1 MGWFAQKLLDAI
13 FIGVIHPMTQVKTI
27 SCSVLLTAS
36 CLTVVVFLDEQAEKP
51 WCAAPKE
58 KLLQWVSLAVCCSP
72 P

>member
-1 MGWFAQKLLDAI
+1 MGWFTQKLLDAI

-51 WCAAPKE
+51 WCAAPKK